1 MTIKGVGGR
10 KRLDQDEDWKKILKE
25 VERLAELGLLDKQI
39 CDNLD
44 ICADTFYK
52 YINKKTEFAD
62 AVKRGRSKGVEKVSR
77 DLLACPDSASKMFF
91 LKVHGK
97 WVEQDKQE
105 MLDLKRQDLELKAL
119 IASKLSPEDAEEIL
133 KKLYSPKE
141 IVGK

>member
-25 VERLAELGLLDKQI
+25 VERLAELGLMDKHI
-39 CDNLD
+39 MDNIGISKD
-44 ICADTFYK
+44 CFYN
-52 YINKKTEFAD
+52 YIKKKDDFYD
-62 AVKRGRSKGVEKVSR
+62 AIKRGRSKGVEKVSR

-133 KKLYSPKE
+133 KKLYAPKE